1 MKIFGIELK
10 INRVKPVNEQLLE
23 GLVSMGEAVSKNSRD
38 LAEVKTQ
45 LNRVEQR
52 QYRGKAAADHP
63 ERAEV
68 GQDPERPAPVP
79 FDLTQ
84 SRELTL
90 EELVQM
96 NQGGER

>member
-1 MKIFGIELK
+1 MKILGIELK
-10 INRVKPVNEQLLE
+10 IKRVKPVNEELLD

-38 LAEVKTQ
+38 LAELKTQ
-45 LNRVEQR
+45 INRCER
-52 QYRGKAAADHP
+52 KLYRGEAAADHP
-63 ERAEV
+63 EGDR
-68 GQDPERPAPVP
+68 PERPAPAP